1 MDAFSKIKDLFEN
14 TPQIPNPKA
23 ARCILSS
30 CPPYHTQKSKIQYQ
44 SNFKMHQILPFSKKE

>member
-1 MDAFSKIKDLFEN
+1 MDTFSKIKDLFEN

-30 CPPYHTQKSKIQYQ
+30 CSPYHIQKSKI
-44 SNFKMHQILPFSKKE
+44 